1 MILDYMEVEGWRQFR
16 DLTRIDFVSGERPLT
31 IVHGENSGG
40 KTALLNALY
49 WCITGETTPRLDKTK
64 NLFYHTPSGGD
75 SGKCKVTLSFE
86 HEGVDY
92 HAIRTLDAKVKGSI
106 FKLFA
111 VKDGHLKPIEP
122 SPELTMDRILPK
134 GMAKYF
140 FFDGEGF
147 HRTKGKG
154 NGSSFK
160 DSIKTMLG
168 FDFAEE
174 AIDLLKQLKK
184 AKNAE
189 IEKHRSELMD
199 SESEQKEYREA
210 IDVRDQIDDALKKA
224 QGEKRQFED
233 LIEQANSLIKELDD
247 PEAKRAQIEL
257 ERCEREIKR
266 LRGEELEL
274 VSQQNS
280 LISKH
285 AVALFGKKLFDF
297 GGEIIDKHRE
307 VGKLPADYSDT
318 FIRDLLAKG
327 VCMCG
332 RDLDEGHE
340 EKLRSM
346 ISKATNRLIDRRLTK
361 AHIDPIREYEA
372 AVKGFQTDYQSYL
385 NQLSRVRDQLQEQ
398 LKLRDE
404 WKGKQRDIDEE
415 KLNSLRKRR
424 DGAEDQVEV
433 LTKEIIKYELLL
445 EEARNRIGRLESGN
459 SSKRDESVRNRID
472 VLRGVVAK
480 YDRLIIVGDDFM
492 KKKLAETSMELAR
505 NINMSLEKYL
515 AVPHRA
521 KVTPDYD
528 YYFVGAD
535 GKPTAT
541 GGGAELLLNLT
552 FIAELVRLAR
562 RRVDSDAGGLL
573 VPGTI
578 APLTID
584 APFGEMD
591 VHYQP
596 AAAEILLSASNQ
608 ITFLL
613 SSSHWRAIEKTI
625 EAKIGKEYVIF
636 ANNPDK
642 PGAKPSHAITIDG
655 KEHHQRVYD
664 DGDVER
670 SWLVDVEEL

>member
-1 MILDYMEVEGWRQFR
+1 MILDYMEVESWRQFR
-16 DLTRIDFVSGERPLT
+16 DVTRIDFVSGEQPLT

-49 WCITGETTPRLDKTK
+49 WCITGDTTPRLDKTK

-92 HAIRTLDAKVKGSI
+92 HAIRTREDKAKSSI
-106 FKLFA
+106 FKLFS

-154 NGSSFK
+154 TGSSFK

-174 AIDLLKQLKK
+174 SIDLLRQLKK
-184 AKNAE
+184 AKNTE
-189 IEKHRSELMD
+189 IERLRSELM
-199 SESEQKEYREA
+199 ESATEQKEYQEA
-210 IDVRDQIDDALKKA
+210 IAARDTIDDALKKA
-224 QGEKRQFED
+224 LGEKRQFEEIAVVAGD
-233 LIEQANSLIKELDD
+233 KIKELND
-247 PEAKRAQIEL
+247 PEAKRAQVEL
-257 ERCEREIKR
+257 ERCKAEIKR
-266 LRGEELEL
+266 LTGEEQTL
-274 VSQQNS
+274 VGQQNS

-285 AVALFGKKLFDF
+285 AVALFGKRLFDF
-297 GGEIIDKHRE
+297 GGEIIDQHRE

-318 FIRDLLAKG
+318 FILDLLKKK

-332 RDLDEGHE
+332 RDLDESHE
-340 EKLRSM
+340 KQLRSM

-385 NQLSRVRDQLQEQ
+385 TQLSRVRDQLQEQ

-404 WKGKQRDIDEE
+404 WKAKQRDIDEE
-415 KLNSLRKRR
+415 ALNKLREKQ
-424 DGAEDQVEV
+424 DFAENQILKLAE
-433 LTKEIIKYELLL
+433 EIGKL
-445 EEARNRIGRLESGN
+445 EAFLEQARQRIGRLESGN
-459 SSKRDESVRNRID
+459 SSKRDEAVKNRIA
-472 VLRGVVAK
+472 VLQATVAK
-480 YDRLIIVGDDFM
+480 YDRLIIVGDGFM
-492 KKKLAETSMELAR
+492 KKKLAETSIELAR
-505 NINMSLEKYL
+505 NINIALEKYL

-521 KVTPDYD
+521 KVTSDYD
-528 YYFVGAD
+528 YYFVGTD

-613 SSSHWRAIEKTI
+613 SSSHWRAIESTI
-625 EAKIGKEYVIF
+625 KNKIGKEYVIF

-642 PGAKPSHAITIDG
+642 PGAKPSHPITLNG
-655 KEHHQRVYD
+655 KEHHQRLYN
-664 DGDVER
+664 GEDVER